1 MSLPFGTKV
10 YLEDKTLK
18 KVQDLKFGDKVLSI
32 KINDEECSNHSE
44 LYTKYLKKDNNDSTR
59 YIEKELISLSS
70 TYVYSVFTIK
80 DYTSFIGLN
89 DNIVSEITPVLI
101 SKTKSDP
108 QQFYIKDSRDMSVI
122 IKNSESENDKYYI
135 QSLAAQS
142 FSLNKNIDNDEV
154 FIDSENLLFQ
164 KQITQVNSN
173 IKNQPSVNVVL
184 LDNHLLITEHFI
196 CFGSIA
202 GGVFL
207 SWKKLF

>member
-32 KINDEECSNHSE
+32 KINDKECLNHSE
-44 LYTKYLKKDNNDSTR
+44 LYAKYLKKDNNDSTR

-70 TYVYSVFTIK
+70 TNVYSVFTIK

-89 DNIVSEITPVLI
+89 NNVVSEITPVLI

-108 QQFYIKDSRDMSVI
+108 QQFYIKDSRDMSAI
-122 IKNSESENDKYYI
+122 IKNSESESDKYYL

-142 FSLNKNIDNDEV
+142 FSLNKNIDNSEV
-154 FIDSENLLFQ
+154 FIDSENFLFNE
-164 KQITQVNSN
+164 QITQIDSN
-173 IKNQPSVNVVL
+173 IKNQPSVSVVL

-196 CFGSIA
+196 CFGSVVE
-202 GGVFL
+202 GVFL
-207 SWKKLF
+207 S

>member
-18 KVQDLKFGDKVLSI
+18 RVQDLKFGDKVLSI
-32 KINDEECSNHSE
+32 KINDKECSNHSE
-44 LYTKYLKKDNNDSTR
+44 LYTKYLKKDEFYNNKH
-59 YIEKELISLSS
+59 IEKQAISLSS

-80 DYTSFIGLN
+80 DYTNFIGLN
-89 DNIVSEITPVLI
+89 NNIVSEATPVLV

-122 IKNSESENDKYYI
+122 IKNSESENDKYYT

-164 KQITQVNSN
+164 KQITQINSN
-173 IKNQPSVNVVL
+173 IKKQPAVKVVL

-196 CFGSIA
+196 CFGSVV
-202 GGVFL
+202 GGISL
-207 SWKKLF
+207 S